1 MMDENGHPDEG
12 TIHAWLD
19 GALSAD
25 DATALEV
32 HVAACV
38 TCAERV
44 AEARGLIA
52 GASRVVSELDEAPV
66 PILRA
71 AGRAE
76 APAPSFWRL
85 LRITP
90 ARASIAALLLVA
102 VGVTMT
108 TRQTRQAQKAAAVP
122 DTVMGMQAPSAR
134 TVEQPKEPGVVVPPT
149 GTVAT
154 VKTALAD
161 SNAGNQVAAA
171 RMSVEATRD
180 TTSSRADHAL
190 VGRVA
195 GAPVAEDRDFRAR
208 KAALNEVVAATSA
221 PAAAPAPPTVVG
233 CYRVEA
239 MTGATGK
246 WGDVALP
253 FVLVMDSTGT
263 TARVLTTGGTDTEA
277 RATVTKSDADS
288 LKFQLRRIGFV
299 GTLSFGG
306 AGPTRQGFAQ
316 SVRAPVTETSV
327 TVTTRSVNCP
337 VR

>member
-1 MMDENGHPDEG
+1 
-12 TIHAWLD
+12 
-19 GALSAD
+19 
-25 DATALEV
+25 
-32 HVAACV
+32 
-38 TCAERV
+38 
-44 AEARGLIA
+44 
-52 GASRVVSELDEAPV
+52 
-66 PILRA
+66 
-71 AGRAE
+71 
-76 APAPSFWRL
+76 
-85 LRITP
+85 
-90 ARASIAALLLVA
+90 
-102 VGVTMT
+102 
-108 TRQTRQAQKAAAVP
+108 
-122 DTVMGMQAPSAR
+122 
-134 TVEQPKEPGVVVPPT
+134 
-149 GTVAT
+149 
-154 VKTALAD
+154 
-161 SNAGNQVAAA
+161 
-171 RMSVEATRD
+171 MSVEATRD